1 MEKTTQIFTII
12 KYLKKIL
19 NLFVYHLF
27 WLILFFEQV
36 KTIIPQYFWKNVNVL
51 LKKKTMPECI
61 TDNTEI
67 LSDSDK
73 EDSDDESSNE
83 EN

>member
-51 LKKKTMPECI
+51 KKKTMPECI

-67 LSDSDK
+67 LSDSDR